1 MGTNKA
7 AGAQCQTAGG
17 LFDDVPQGLPAF
29 NRAAKLQKRASKI
42 GLDWPDASGPLEK
55 MHEELAELQQ
65 AMAPGDSSASEA
77 DILAEVGDLLFAV
90 VNFCR
95 KQSLSPEQALRLANR
110 KFTRRVESIQAELEK
125 LYEGQAETG

>member
-1 MGTNKA
+1 
-7 AGAQCQTAGG
+7 
-17 LFDDVPQGLPAF
+17 
-29 NRAAKLQKRASKI
+29 
-42 GLDWPDASGPLEK
+42 

-65 AMAPGDSSASEA
+65 AIAPGDSSASEA

-110 KFTRRVESIQAELEK
+110 KFTRRVESVQAELEK
-125 LYEGQAETG
+125 LYEGQAEEQAEGQKPTAAQLDVLWEQAKSIEKRG